1 MISSESPHPLPGPFS
16 EIQCDK
22 FRSQNAPHSWITVR
36 DRDVPRDC
44 VAEWRLRVEFLF
56 KTDSGYPR
64 DACGRCDVDM
74 GQVRDTKVHVTLSLM
89 R

>member
-1 MISSESPHPLPGPFS
+1 MTY
-16 EIQCDK
+16 QMRK
-22 FRSQNAPHSWITVR
+22 
-36 DRDVPRDC
+36 
-44 VAEWRLRVEFLF
+44 EFLF

-89 R
+89 RYNSTSRISLQGGEDS